1 MRKLII
7 LASVF
12 LLVGAGCAKPIK
24 KQVNNS
30 AGNTV
35 SSAPE
40 APKTKEFK
48 IYYPEFLPEGLTLN
62 KEKITEKLISPNSP
76 DKYVLYTLGEQTDS
90 NKPYISIR
98 QQPANGLKE
107 IVKNDSA
114 ARRSG
119 AIENS
124 KLKNL
129 NGIRYSFTDLSTNK
143 NTNQILFITTGDTYI
158 IISAKSDDF
167 NFDTLEKIAESMR

>member
-7 LASVF
+7 LASI
-12 LLVGAGCAKPIK
+12 LLLIGAGCAQPIK
-24 KQVNNS
+24 RANNP
-30 AGNTV
+30 AAQKNIIKTT
-35 SSAPE
+35 SSTPE

-90 NKPYISIR
+90 DKPYISIR

-107 IVKNDSA
+107 VIKNDST

-119 AIENS
+119 SI
-124 KLKNL
+124 
-129 NGIRYSFTDLSTNK
+129 
-143 NTNQILFITTGDTYI
+143 
-158 IISAKSDDF
+158 
-167 NFDTLEKIAESMR
+167 